1 MNYLAHA
8 YLSFGDSEI
17 LTGNLI
23 ADHVKGKLALDKY
36 PEKIKQGII
45 LHRRIDE
52 YTDQHPATK
61 RASIYFKPKY
71 GLYANPIID
80 CLYDHYLANDPKLF
94 TSEAELLKYTQ
105 ETYNKALLQVAYFP
119 EKFASYFPHMREHNW
134 LYNYRTMPG
143 IKRSLVGLN
152 RRAIHMPDSQ
162 DAYETFVT
170 HYYILAQCYYEF
182 IDDVIKFVKIELS
195 K

>member
-1 MNYLAHA
+1 M
-8 YLSFGDSEI
+8 
-17 LTGNLI
+17 
-23 ADHVKGKLALDKY
+23 
-36 PEKIKQGII
+36 
-45 LHRRIDE
+45 
-52 YTDQHPATK
+52 
-61 RASIYFKPKY
+61 
-71 GLYANPIID
+71 YANPIID

-170 HYYILAQCYYEF
+170 HYYILAQG
-182 IDDVIKFVKIELS
+182 S
-195 K
+195 